1 MTAVDE
7 TTGGGAAPASQAQ
20 PRLRFVE
27 PSAVGGVLAHDL
39 TLFRRY
45 WPSTTFSSIVE
56 PTIYLLAF
64 GVGFGSLVPVVA
76 GYRYIEFLGT
86 GVVATAVLF
95 TSAFAG
101 MFQTFIRRQFQ
112 KIYDAMLAAPVDVHE
127 LVTGEA
133 LWIAVKAGVYGCAP
147 LLVAMVF
154 GLDPSPG
161 MLLVPLIGFLTGFGF
176 GLFGIWVSAVVP
188 SIDSFN
194 YIISAV
200 LTPLFLVAGTFF
212 PIDSLPDWAG
222 VVSQFNPLY
231 HCVELVRHAA
241 FGLRPLTDV
250 GHAGALAL
258 FGGLMWLLA
267 VRQMRRRLID

>member
-1 MTAVDE
+1 MTSVQE
-7 TTGGGAAPASQAQ
+7 RQ
-20 PRLRFVE
+20 RLRFIE
-27 PSAVGGVLAHDL
+27 PAALAGVLTHDL
-39 TLFRRY
+39 TVFKRY

-64 GVGFGSLVPVVA
+64 GVGFGALVPVVT
-76 GYRYIEFLGT
+76 GVPYIEFLGT

-95 TSAFAG
+95 SSAFAG
-101 MFQTFIRRQFQ
+101 MFQTFIRRTFQ
-112 KIYDAMLAAPVDVHE
+112 RTYDAVLATPVDTHE

-133 LWIAVKAGVYGCAP
+133 LWIAGKSGVYGCAP
-147 LLVAMVF
+147 LLVAIGF
-154 GLDPSPG
+154 GLDPSPA
-161 MLLVPLIGFLTGFGF
+161 MLLVPLIGFLTGLGF

-212 PIDSLPDWAG
+212 PLESLPGWAQG
-222 VVSQFNPLY
+222 LSQANPLY
-231 HCVELVRHAA
+231 HCVELVRDAA
-241 FGLRPLTDV
+241 FGLALVDLW
-250 GHAGALAL
+250 HAAALMIFAVA
-258 FGGLMWLLA
+258 MWLLA

>member
-1 MTAVDE
+1 MTTVE
-7 TTGGGAAPASQAQ
+7 TPEDAATAR
-20 PRLRFVE
+20 PRLRFIE
-27 PSAVGGVLAHDL
+27 PSALAGVLTHDL
-39 TLFRRY
+39 TMFKRY

-64 GVGFGSLVPVVA
+64 GFGFGSLVPLIA
-76 GYRYIEFLGT
+76 GYRYVEFLGT

-101 MFQTFIRRQFQ
+101 MFQTYIRRTFQ
-112 KIYDAMLAAPVDVHE
+112 HTYDAVLAAPVDTHE

-133 LWIAVKAGVYGCAP
+133 LWIATKSGVYGCAP
-147 LLVAMVF
+147 LLVAMLF
-154 GLDPSPG
+154 GLDPSFG
-161 MLLVPLIGFLTGFGF
+161 MLLVPLIGFLTGLGF

-194 YIISAV
+194 YVISAV

-212 PIDSLPDWAG
+212 PIDQLPGWAG
-222 VVSQFNPLY
+222 VLSQFNPLY

-241 FGLRPLTDV
+241 FGLRPLTDLWHV
-250 GHAGALAL
+250 AFLLL
-258 FGGLMWLLA
+258 FAVAMWLLA
-267 VRQMRRRLID
+267 VHKMRKRLID